1 MTDRRT
7 RELERSARRSG
18 RSEDRLA
25 WLRAWGRSGGLPPGR
40 LALEALLGDAEAR
53 RLLGWGTDVDV
64 AGAATL
70 LAADRAWCAW
80 LAAHALEE
88 VVGLC
93 PALAGPAG
101 RPARR
106 ALAWARTAARQP
118 NRLAAERVRAVLHA
132 LPECPAR
139 QAECCVHRGLAQI
152 GLALP
157 ESAQE
162 DDASWRTRAGAA
174 AGAVALALAARA
186 AGAGRL
192 RLSERLRACA
202 G

>member
-1 MTDRRT
+1 MADLGT
-7 RELERSARRSG
+7 RELERRARRSG
-18 RSEDRLA
+18 RPEDRLT
-25 WLRAWGRSGGLPPGR
+25 WLRAWGRSGGLPPSH
-40 LALEALLGDAEAR
+40 LVLEALLGDAEAR
-53 RLLGWGTDVDV
+53 RLLGWGSDVDV

-70 LAADRAWCAW
+70 LAHDRAWCAW

-106 ALAWARTAARQP
+106 ALAWARVAARHP
-118 NRLAAERVRAVLHA
+118 SRLAVDRVRAVLDG
-132 LPECPAR
+132 LPACSAR
-139 QAECCVHRGLAQI
+139 QGECCVHRGLAQI
-152 GLALP
+152 GLAL
-157 ESAQE
+157 SDGGE
-162 DDASWRTRAGAA
+162 DDEWRTRAGAA

-186 AGAGRL
+186 AGSGRL